1 MKILLTSIGTR
12 GDMEPFL
19 ALGELLKKA
28 GHNTVC
34 LMPEQFRPL
43 AEEGGHAFESMGP
56 EFMEM
61 LESDLGKLA
70 LGGSGTVLQK
80 MSAYRKLQKEYA
92 AINVTLMQRQYEVI
106 HRINPDRIVHS
117 GKVVY
122 PIVWGLDNPGKV
134 VIASPIPYV
143 LHAVRNFSHVAFN
156 RNLGPWLNGLSY
168 KLALWGLTRHILKT
182 SQILPLPHHPA
193 KATLRRALLAEKAIY
208 TVSPTLFAKP
218 AEWPAH
224 INVLGYHERDKT
236 VQWEPDAALLAF
248 LAKHPK
254 LLMVTFG
261 SMTSPD
267 PEKNTRIVL
276 AALDKAGIPSL
287 LNTAAGGLVEPPDY
301 NRELFHFVKTVP
313 YEWVLPQLYGLVHHG
328 GSGTTHMAVKYGCV
342 SMIVPHIIDQFLWNT
357 VLSNKGIG
365 PKGPGIT
372 KISEARLVPL
382 LKDLWN
388 NPAYKTRAKEL
399 AASLAG
405 EDFSEAVVRT
415 ITEVAITPESSRS
428 V

>member
-28 GHNTVC
+28 GHETVC

-43 AEEGGHAFESMGP
+43 AEEGGHAFETMGP

-70 LGGSGTVLQK
+70 LGGSGTAMQK
-80 MSAYRKLQKEYA
+80 FSAYRRLQKEYA
-92 AINVTLMQRQYEVI
+92 SINIKLMQRQYEVI
-106 HRINPDRIVHS
+106 NRIRPDRIVHS
-117 GKVVY
+117 AKVIY
-122 PIVWGLDNPGKV
+122 PVVWGLENPGQT
-134 VIASPIPYV
+134 ITASPIPYV
-143 LHAVRNFSHVAFN
+143 LHAVRSFSHVAFN
-156 RNLGPWLNGLSY
+156 RNLGPFLNGLSY

-182 SQILPLPHHPA
+182 SKILPLAHHPA

-218 AEWPAH
+218 AEWPDH

-236 VQWEPDAALLAF
+236 VQWQPDAALLAF
-248 LAKHPK
+248 LEKHPK

-267 PEKNTRIVL
+267 PAKNTQIVL
-276 AALDKAGIPSL
+276 ASLEKAGIPAL
-287 LNTAAGGLVEPPDY
+287 VNTAAGGLVEPAGY
-301 NRELFHFVKTVP
+301 NRDQFHFINAIP
-313 YEWVLPQLYGLVHHG
+313 YDWVLPRLYGLVHHG

-342 SMIVPHIIDQFLWNT
+342 SLIVPHIIDQFLWNT
-357 VLSNKGIG
+357 VLSQKGVG

-382 LKDLWN
+382 LKDLWE
-388 NPAYKTRAKEL
+388 NPGYKSRAREL
-399 AASLAG
+399 AAGMAG
-405 EDFSEAVVRT
+405 EDYAQEVVRC
-415 ITEVAITPESSRS
+415 IEERGS
-428 V
+428 